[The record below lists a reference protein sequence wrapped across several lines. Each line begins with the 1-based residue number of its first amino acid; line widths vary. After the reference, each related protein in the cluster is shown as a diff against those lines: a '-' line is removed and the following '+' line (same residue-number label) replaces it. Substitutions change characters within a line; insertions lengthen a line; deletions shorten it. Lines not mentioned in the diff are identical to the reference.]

1 MRFLIVLVAL
11 AVAAAVVVLLLYAFA
26 DRSAADR
33 SAADRSAA
41 GRAALE
47 RGARWETHTESS
59 GGVTA
64 VVVRQVTRDDAGDL
78 LAELGRQTVAEIPDG
93 DAEWEERYHEAMAQ
107 ARSRVAALQSEA
119 S

>member
-26 DRSAADR
+26 DRS
-33 SAADRSAA
+33 ADRSAA

>member
-11 AVAAAVVVLLLYAFA
+11 AVAAAVVVLLVYAFA
-26 DRSAADR
+26 DRSTP
-33 SAADRSAA
+33 
-41 GRAALE
+41 GGAALE

-59 GGVTA
+59 GGVTT

-78 LAELGRQTVAEIPDG
+78 LAELGRQTVAAIEDG

>member
-11 AVAAAVVVLLLYAFA
+11 AVAAAVVVLLVYAFA
-26 DRSAADR
+26 DRSAP
-33 SAADRSAA
+33 
-41 GRAALE
+41 GGAALE

-59 GGVTA
+59 GGVTT

-78 LAELGRQTVAEIPDG
+78 LAELGRQTVAAIEDG

>member
-1 MRFLIVLVAL
+1 MRFLIVLAAL
-11 AVAAAVVVLLLYAFA
+11 AVAAAVVVLLLYAF
-26 DRSAADR
+26 ADR